1 MQNWVI
7 KTFLWQEIAL
17 LCRMQ
22 ESGNL
27 QGSERR
33 GCHCLLDCMCRVHNA
48 DLWCFSRSVLTEYVC
63 KLACSDYKFNLSSSA
78 LLYQFGVNMLNNNH
92 YTNHFEIS
100 YTYISGYFR
109 GKKTWIH
116 LEYLCFRVW
125 ALEVWFPFIWEPIL
139 FCFLWD
145 RILFKPELPLKEVLL
160 LLP

>member
-109 GKKTWIH
+109 GKKR
-116 LEYLCFRVW
+116 LE
-125 ALEVWFPFIWEPIL
+125 FIWNICVLESGLWRCDSLSFGSL
-139 FCFLWD
+139 FCFVFFETGSCSSLNC
-145 RILFKPELPLKEVLL
+145 L
-160 LLP
+160 